1 MGDSA
6 ERFPDHTRQ
15 SAETP
20 LPKQPS
26 EPTQTARW
34 DQPGQTDVGPE
45 PICDQHEPI
54 HHDHTHEHPVQNSR
68 SAHGHHHGD
77 HHRHHHVHH
86 HLSNKE
92 HYNGLFALG
101 LILNIGY
108 IVFELLSGWLGNSLA
123 LIADAGHNV
132 SDVLGLLLAWGAYYV
147 GNWKPTERHTYGWRS
162 ASILAALG
170 NATFLLVATG
180 AILWEALHRLAN
192 PEQTGGFTVMIV
204 AALGVVVNGVTASLF
219 FAYRKDDLNLRGV
232 FLHMAADAGVSLAV
246 VVAGAA
252 IWLTGWTWFDPVA
265 GLIVALVI
273 LWSTWDLARE
283 SIHLS
288 LQAVPWQIEL
298 TAVRRYLES
307 LPGVTRVHDLHIWAM
322 STTENALTAHL
333 VKPILTDEDRFLAE
347 VSHTLLDRFGI
358 VHTTIQIERDP
369 DNCQQACAE
378 TAK

>member
-6 ERFPDHTRQ
+6 EQFPGQSRQ
-15 SAETP
+15 SAETHRSQ
-20 LPKQPS
+20 QPS
-26 EPTQTARW
+26 EPTGPAQSKH
-34 DQPGQTDVGPE
+34 PGQTDVGPDR
-45 PICDQHEPI
+45 IADQHEPT
-54 HHDHTHEHPVQNSR
+54 HHDHTHAHPVQNSR

-77 HHRHHHVHH
+77 HHHGHHY
-86 HLSNKE
+86 HLSKD
-92 HYNGLFALG
+92 HYHGLFALG
-101 LILNIGY
+101 LVLNISY
-108 IVFELLSGWLGNSLA
+108 IVIELVSGWLGNSLA

-132 SDVLGLLLAWGAYYV
+132 SDVLGLLLAWGAYHI

-170 NATFLLVATG
+170 NAILLLVATG

-192 PEQTGGFTVMIV
+192 PEQTGGLTVMVV
-204 AALGVVVNGVTASLF
+204 AAMGVAVNGVTAGLF
-219 FAYRKDDLNLRGV
+219 FADRKHDLNLRGA

-265 GLIVALVI
+265 SLIVALII

-298 TAVRRYLES
+298 AAVRSYLES

-369 DNCQQACAE
+369 AKCQQACAE
-378 TAK
+378 TPS